1 MKRISLLLASL
12 LLLAGCT
19 APAQST
25 ASAPAETAATQAP
38 VAANAGD
45 VHILTNRYDGGQYR
59 KLSTPYYPDC
69 VRKID
74 YATATAQS
82 MCQISGCQHDSE
94 SCPAY
99 GCDVF
104 YQDGD
109 VILHPYR
116 VISGEPGKPDREVL
130 SRYAPDATAAPLFT
144 LSAHTAD
151 FDLSDDCLAADDQYY
166 YFVASTAL
174 TATGSVSEGSPTQ
187 IPDAAPGEPV
197 TGEGYFLFRADK
209 STGELTNLADL
220 GSVLE
225 EPSYWYLAT
234 AGEQKLYF
242 YGNAL
247 NYDFPRVSCYDLVSQ
262 EYTLLPE
269 YSDKNGFLAG
279 GYYLKPDTLQGT
291 LTAIDPVTGQSTL
304 LADAFPT
311 GEDLTYTATAFC
323 DGWVLGYSFYDG
335 EDRVAHQFFRA
346 ADGTLTELPQQMYC
360 DARGSQPVYIW
371 DIQNGM
377 VFLQYDYR
385 SDSYPGFDYDGNPCM
400 RENISDVCGIIPLQ
414 ELLAGSQNYRELTY
428 N

>member
-1 MKRISLLLASL
+1 MKRIPILLASL

-25 ASAPAETAATQAP
+25 ASAPVETAAAQAP
-38 VAANAGD
+38 AADVGD
-45 VHILTNRYDGGQYR
+45 VHMLTNRYDGGQYR
-59 KLSTPYYPDC
+59 MLSTPYYPDC

-109 VILHPYR
+109 VLLHPYR
-116 VISGEPGKPDREVL
+116 VNSDGKPDREVL

-151 FDLSDDCLAADDQYY
+151 FDISDGCLAADDQYY

-174 TATGSVSEGSPTQ
+174 TATASVSEGSPAQ

-225 EPSYWYLAT
+225 DTSYWYLAT

-242 YGNAL
+242 YGDVIND
-247 NYDFPRVSCYDLVSQ
+247 DFLRVSCYDLVSQ

-269 YSDKNGFLAG
+269 YSDKNGFLAD
-279 GYYLKPDTLQGT
+279 GYYLKPDALQGT
-291 LTAIDPVTGQSTL
+291 LTAIDLITGQSTL
-304 LADAFPT
+304 LTDAFPI
-311 GEDLTYTATAFC
+311 GEDLIYTATLFR
-323 DGWVLGYSFYDG
+323 DGWVLGYSSYDG
-335 EDRVAHQFFRA
+335 EEWISHQFFRA
-346 ADGTLTELPQQMYC
+346 PDGTLTELPQQMYC
-360 DARGSQPVYIW
+360 DARGSQPVHIW

-385 SDSYPGFDYDGNPCM
+385 SESYPGFDYDGNPCM
-400 RENISDVCGIIPLQ
+400 WENISFVCGIIPLQ
-414 ELLAGSQNYRELTY
+414 DLLAGSQNYRELTY

>member
-1 MKRISLLLASL
+1 MKRISILLASL

-25 ASAPAETAATQAP
+25 ASAPVETATAQAP
-38 VAANAGD
+38 AADVGD
-45 VHILTNRYDGGQYR
+45 VHMLTNRYDGGQYR
-59 KLSTPYYPDC
+59 MLSTPYYPDC

-109 VILHPYR
+109 VLLHPYR
-116 VISGEPGKPDREVL
+116 VNSDGKPDREVL

-151 FDLSDDCLAADDQYY
+151 FDISDGCLAADDQYY

-174 TATGSVSEGSPTQ
+174 TATASVSEGSPAQ

-225 EPSYWYLAT
+225 DTSYWYLAT

-242 YGNAL
+242 YGNAI
-247 NYDFPRVSCYDLVSQ
+247 NDVFPRVSCYDLVSQ

-269 YSDKNGFLAG
+269 YSDKNGFFAD
-279 GYYLKPDTLQGT
+279 GYYLKSDTLQGT
-291 LTAIDPVTGQSTL
+291 LTAIDLITGQSTL
-304 LADAFPT
+304 LTDAFPV
-311 GEDLTYTATAFC
+311 GDEYTYSAASFR
-323 DGWVLGYSFYDG
+323 DGWVLSHALWDG
-335 EDRVAHQFFRA
+335 QQTVTHQFFRA
-346 ADGTLTELPQQMYC
+346 TDGTLTELPQQMYC
-360 DARGSQPVYIW
+360 DARGSQPVHIW

-385 SDSYPGFDYDGNPCM
+385 SESYPGFDYDGNPCM
-400 RENISDVCGIIPLQ
+400 WENISDVCGIIPLQ

>member
-1 MKRISLLLASL
+1 MKRIPILLASL

-38 VAANAGD
+38 ANVGD
-45 VHILTNRYDGGQYR
+45 VHMLTNLYDGGQYR

-82 MCQISGCQHDSE
+82 MCQISGCRHDSE

-99 GCDVF
+99 SYAVF

-109 VILHPYR
+109 VLLHPYC
-116 VISGEPGKPDREVL
+116 VYSDGKLDREVL
-130 SRYAPDATAAPLFT
+130 SRYTPDATAAPLFT

-151 FDLSDDCLAADDQYY
+151 FGISDNWLAADDQYY
-166 YFVASTAL
+166 YFVASTVL
-174 TATGSVSEGSPTQ
+174 TATGSVSEGSPAQ

-225 EPSYWYLAT
+225 DTSYWYLAT

-242 YGNAL
+242 YGTAKSD
-247 NYDFPRVSCYDLVSQ
+247 DFPRVSCYDLVSQ
-262 EYTLLPE
+262 EYTMLPE
-269 YSDKNGFLAG
+269 YSDKNGFFAD
-279 GYYLKPDTLQGT
+279 GYYLKLDTLQGT
-291 LTAIDPVTGQSTL
+291 LTAIDPITGQSTL
-304 LADAFPT
+304 LTDAFPI
-311 GEDLTYTATAFC
+311 GEDLIYTATLFR
-323 DGWVLGYSFYDG
+323 DGWVLGYSSYDG
-335 EDRVAHQFFRA
+335 EDWISHQFFRA
-346 ADGTLTELPQQMYC
+346 PDGTLTELPQQMYC
-360 DARGSQPVYIW
+360 DARGTTPVNIL
-371 DIQNGM
+371 DIQNGL
-377 VFLQYDYR
+377 VFLQYAYDTVPVSSYDYE
-385 SDSYPGFDYDGNPCM
+385 GNPYTY
-400 RENISDVCGIIPLQ
+400 DTYLPVYGIIPLQ
-414 ELLAGSQNYRELTY
+414 ELLAGSQNYRELTFD
-428 N
+428 

>member
-1 MKRISLLLASL
+1 MKRISILLAPL

-25 ASAPAETAATQAP
+25 ASAPVETAAAQAP
-38 VAANAGD
+38 ANVGD

-59 KLSTPYYPDC
+59 TLSTPYYPDC

-82 MCQISGCQHDSE
+82 MCQISGCRHDSE

-99 GCDVF
+99 GSGVF

-109 VILHPYR
+109 VLLHSYR
-116 VISGEPGKPDREVL
+116 VNSDGNPDREVL

-166 YFVASTAL
+166 YFVASTTL
-174 TATGSVSEGSPTQ
+174 IGTGPICEGSPAQ

-197 TGEGYFLFRADK
+197 TGEGDFLFRADK

-225 EPSYWYLAT
+225 DTSYWYLAT

-242 YGNAL
+242 YGTAKSD
-247 NYDFPRVSCYDLVSQ
+247 DFPRVSCYDLVSQ

-269 YSDKNGFLAG
+269 YSDKNGFFAD

-291 LTAIDPVTGQSTL
+291 LTAIDPITGQSTL
-304 LADAFPT
+304 LTDTFPT
-311 GEDLTYTATAFC
+311 GEDLIYYPVKSFC
-323 DGWVLGYSFYDG
+323 DGWILSYSSYDG
-335 EDRVAHQFFRA
+335 ENRVEHQFFRA
-346 ADGTLTELPQQMYC
+346 PDGTLTELPQQMYC
-360 DARGSQPVYIW
+360 DARGTTPVNIL
-371 DIQNGM
+371 DIQNGL
-377 VFLQYDYR
+377 VFLQYAYDTVPVSSYDYE
-385 SDSYPGFDYDGNPCM
+385 GNPYTY
-400 RENISDVCGIIPLQ
+400 DTYLPVYGIIPLQ
-414 ELLAGSQNYRELTY
+414 ELLAGSQNYHKLTFD
-428 N
+428 

>member
-25 ASAPAETAATQAP
+25 ASAPAETAAAP
-38 VAANAGD
+38 AADVGD

-59 KLSTPYYPDC
+59 KLSTPYFPDC

-94 SCPAY
+94 GCPAY
-99 GCDVF
+99 SCEVF

-116 VISGEPGKPDREVL
+116 VNSDGKPDREVL

-151 FDLSDDCLAADDQYY
+151 FDISEDCLAADDQYY

-174 TATGSVSEGSPTQ
+174 TATASVSEGSPAQ

-197 TGEGYFLFRADK
+197 TGEGDFLFRADK

-225 EPSYWYLAT
+225 DTSYWYLAT

-242 YGNAL
+242 YGNAIS
-247 NYDFPRVSCYDLVSQ
+247 NDFPRVSCYDLVSQ

-269 YSDKNGFLAG
+269 YSDKNGFFAD

-291 LTAIDPVTGQSTL
+291 LTAIDPITGQSTL
-304 LADAFPT
+304 LTDAFPV
-311 GEDLTYTATAFC
+311 GDEYNYSAASFR
-323 DGWVLGYSFYDG
+323 DGWVLGYAFYDG
-335 EDRVAHQFFRA
+335 ETRVAHQFFRA
-346 ADGTLTELPQQMYC
+346 TDGTLTELPQQMYC

-377 VFLQYDYR
+377 VFLQYDYH
-385 SDSYPGFDYDGNPCM
+385 SESYPGFDYDGNPCM
-400 RENISDVCGIIPLQ
+400 WENISDVCGIIPLQ
-414 ELLAGSQNYRELTY
+414 DLLAGSQNYRELTY
-428 N
+428 D

>member
-1 MKRISLLLASL
+1 MKRIPILLASL

-38 VAANAGD
+38 AANAGD

-109 VILHPYR
+109 VLLHPYSVNR
-116 VISGEPGKPDREVL
+116 GEPGKPDREVL

-242 YGNAL
+242 YGNAI
-247 NYDFPRVSCYDLVSQ
+247 NDDFPRVSCYDLVSQ

-304 LADAFPT
+304 LTDAFPT

-400 RENISDVCGIIPLQ
+400 WENISDVCGIIPLQ
-414 ELLAGSQNYRELTY
+414 DLLAGSQNYRELTY
-428 N
+428 D

>member
-12 LLLAGCT
+12 LLLAGCN

-25 ASAPAETAATQAP
+25 ASAPAETAAAQAP
-38 VAANAGD
+38 AAANAGD
-45 VHILTNRYDGGQYR
+45 VHMLTNRYDGGQYR

-74 YATATAQS
+74 YTAATAHS
-82 MCQISGCQHDSE
+82 MCPISGCRHDSE

-99 GCDVF
+99 GCNVF

-109 VILHPYR
+109 VLLHPYC
-116 VISGEPGKPDREVL
+116 VYSDGKLDREVL

-151 FDLSDDCLAADDQYY
+151 FGISDDWLAADDQYY
-166 YFVASTAL
+166 YFVASTVL
-174 TATGSVSEGSPTQ
+174 TATGSVSEGSPAQ

-225 EPSYWYLAT
+225 DTSYWYLAT

-242 YGNAL
+242 YGDAIND
-247 NYDFPRVSCYDLVSQ
+247 DFLRVSCYDLVSQ
-262 EYTLLPE
+262 KYTLLPE
-269 YSDKNGFLAG
+269 YSDKNGFLAD
-279 GYYLKPDTLQGT
+279 GYYLKPDALQGT
-291 LTAIDPVTGQSTL
+291 LTAIDLITGQSTL
-304 LADAFPT
+304 LTDAFPI
-311 GEDLTYTATAFC
+311 GEDLIYTATLFR
-323 DGWVLGYSFYDG
+323 DGWVLSYSSYDG
-335 EDRVAHQFFRA
+335 EDWISHQFFRA
-346 ADGTLTELPQQMYC
+346 PDGTLTELPQQMYC
-360 DARGSQPVYIW
+360 DARGSQPVHIW

-385 SDSYPGFDYDGNPCM
+385 TESYPGFDYDGNPCM
-400 RENISDVCGIIPLQ
+400 WENISDVCGIIPLQ
-414 ELLAGSQNYRELTY
+414 DLLAESQNYRELTY
-428 N
+428 D

>member
-1 MKRISLLLASL
+1 MKSIPILLASL

-38 VAANAGD
+38 ANVGD
-45 VHILTNRYDGGQYR
+45 VHMLTNLYDGGQYR

-82 MCQISGCQHDSE
+82 MCQISGCRHDSE

-99 GCDVF
+99 SYAVF

-109 VILHPYR
+109 VLLHPYC
-116 VISGEPGKPDREVL
+116 VYSDGKLDREVL
-130 SRYAPDATAAPLFT
+130 SRYTPDATAAPLFT

-151 FDLSDDCLAADDQYY
+151 FGISDDCLAADDQYY
-166 YFVASTAL
+166 YFVASTTL
-174 TATGSVSEGSPTQ
+174 VGTGPICKGSPAQ

-225 EPSYWYLAT
+225 DTSYWYLAT

-242 YGNAL
+242 YGTAKSD
-247 NYDFPRVSCYDLVSQ
+247 DFPRVSCYDLVSQ
-262 EYTLLPE
+262 EYTMLPE
-269 YSDKNGFLAG
+269 YSDKNGFFAD
-279 GYYLKPDTLQGT
+279 GYYLKLDTLQGT
-291 LTAIDPVTGQSTL
+291 LTAIDPITGQSTL
-304 LADAFPT
+304 LTDAFPI
-311 GEDLTYTATAFC
+311 GEDLIYTATLFR
-323 DGWVLGYSFYDG
+323 DGWVLGYSSYDG
-335 EDRVAHQFFRA
+335 EDWISHQFFRA
-346 ADGTLTELPQQMYC
+346 PDGTLTELPQQMYC
-360 DARGSQPVYIW
+360 DARGTTPVNIL
-371 DIQNGM
+371 DIQNGL
-377 VFLQYDYR
+377 VFLQYAYDTVPVSSYDYE
-385 SDSYPGFDYDGNPCM
+385 GNPYTY
-400 RENISDVCGIIPLQ
+400 DTYLPVYGIIPLQ
-414 ELLAGSQNYRELTY
+414 ELLAGSQNYRELTFD
-428 N
+428 

>member
-1 MKRISLLLASL
+1 MKRISILLASL

-38 VAANAGD
+38 ANVGD
-45 VHILTNRYDGGQYR
+45 VHMLTNLYDGGQYR

-82 MCQISGCQHDSE
+82 MCQISGCRHDSE

-99 GCDVF
+99 SYAVF

-109 VILHPYR
+109 VLLHPYC
-116 VISGEPGKPDREVL
+116 VYSDGKLDREVL
-130 SRYAPDATAAPLFT
+130 SRYTPDATAAPLFT

-151 FDLSDDCLAADDQYY
+151 FGISDNWLAADDQYY
-166 YFVASTAL
+166 YFVASTTL
-174 TATGSVSEGSPTQ
+174 VGTGPICKGSPAQ

-225 EPSYWYLAT
+225 DTSYWYLAT

-242 YGNAL
+242 YGTAKSD
-247 NYDFPRVSCYDLVSQ
+247 DFPRVSCYDLVSQ
-262 EYTLLPE
+262 EYTMLPE
-269 YSDKNGFLAG
+269 YSDKNGFFAD
-279 GYYLKPDTLQGT
+279 GYYLKLDTLQGT
-291 LTAIDPVTGQSTL
+291 LTAIDPITGQSTL
-304 LADAFPT
+304 LTDAFPI
-311 GEDLTYTATAFC
+311 GEDLIYTATLFR
-323 DGWVLGYSFYDG
+323 DGWVLGYSSYDG
-335 EDRVAHQFFRA
+335 EDWISHQFFRA
-346 ADGTLTELPQQMYC
+346 PDGTLTELPQQMYC
-360 DARGSQPVYIW
+360 DARGTTPVNIL
-371 DIQNGM
+371 DIQNGL
-377 VFLQYDYR
+377 VFLQYAYDTVPVSSYDYE
-385 SDSYPGFDYDGNPCM
+385 GNPYTY
-400 RENISDVCGIIPLQ
+400 DTYLPVYGIIPLQ
-414 ELLAGSQNYRELTY
+414 ELLAGNQNYRELTFD
-428 N
+428 

>member
-1 MKRISLLLASL
+1 MKRIPILLASL

-25 ASAPAETAATQAP
+25 ASAPVETAAAP
-38 VAANAGD
+38 ANSANTGD
-45 VHILTNRYDGGQYR
+45 VHMLTNRYDGGQYR
-59 KLSTPYYPDC
+59 TLSTPYYPDC

-99 GCDVF
+99 GSGVF

-109 VILHPYR
+109 VLLHSYR
-116 VISGEPGKPDREVL
+116 VNSDGNPDREVL

-166 YFVASTAL
+166 YFVASTTL
-174 TATGSVSEGSPTQ
+174 IGTGPICEGSPAQ

-197 TGEGYFLFRADK
+197 TGEGDFLFRADK

-225 EPSYWYLAT
+225 DTSYWYLAT

-242 YGNAL
+242 YGTAIN
-247 NYDFPRVSCYDLVSQ
+247 DVFPLVSCYDLVSQ

-269 YSDKNGFLAG
+269 YSDKNGFFAG

-291 LTAIDPVTGQSTL
+291 LTAIDPITGQSTL
-304 LADAFPT
+304 LTDAFPT
-311 GEDLTYTATAFC
+311 GEDLTYTVKSFC
-323 DGWVLGYSFYDG
+323 DGWILSYSSYDG
-335 EDRVAHQFFRA
+335 ENCVEHQFFRA
-346 ADGTLTELPQQMYC
+346 PDGTLTELPQQMYC
-360 DARGSQPVYIW
+360 DARGSQPVHIW

-400 RENISDVCGIIPLQ
+400 WENISDVCGIIPLQ
-414 ELLAGSQNYRELTY
+414 DLLAGSQNYRELTY

>member
-38 VAANAGD
+38 ANVGD
-45 VHILTNRYDGGQYR
+45 VHMLTNLYDGGQYR

-82 MCQISGCQHDSE
+82 MCQISGCRHDSE

-99 GCDVF
+99 SYAVF

-109 VILHPYR
+109 VLLHPYC
-116 VISGEPGKPDREVL
+116 VYSDGKLDREVL
-130 SRYAPDATAAPLFT
+130 SRYTPDATAAPLFT

-151 FDLSDDCLAADDQYY
+151 FGISDNWLAADDQYY
-166 YFVASTAL
+166 YFVASTVL
-174 TATGSVSEGSPTQ
+174 TATGSVSEGSPAQ

-225 EPSYWYLAT
+225 DTSYWYLAT

-242 YGNAL
+242 YGTAKSD
-247 NYDFPRVSCYDLVSQ
+247 DFPRVSCYDLVSQ
-262 EYTLLPE
+262 EYTMLPE
-269 YSDKNGFLAG
+269 YSDKNGFFAD
-279 GYYLKPDTLQGT
+279 GYYLKLDTLQGT
-291 LTAIDPVTGQSTL
+291 LTAIDPITGQSTL
-304 LADAFPT
+304 LTDAFPI
-311 GEDLTYTATAFC
+311 GEDLIYTATLFR
-323 DGWVLGYSFYDG
+323 DGWVLGYSSYDG
-335 EDRVAHQFFRA
+335 EDWISHQFFRA
-346 ADGTLTELPQQMYC
+346 PDGTLTELPQQMYC
-360 DARGSQPVYIW
+360 DARGTTPVNIL
-371 DIQNGM
+371 DIQNGL
-377 VFLQYDYR
+377 VFLQYAYDTVPVSSYDYE
-385 SDSYPGFDYDGNPCM
+385 GNPYTY
-400 RENISDVCGIIPLQ
+400 DTYLPVYGIIPLQ
-414 ELLAGSQNYRELTY
+414 ELLAGSQNYRELTFD
-428 N
+428 

>member
-1 MKRISLLLASL
+1 MKRIPILLASL

-38 VAANAGD
+38 AASAGD
-45 VHILTNRYDGGQYR
+45 VHMLTNLYDGGQYR

-116 VISGEPGKPDREVL
+116 VNSDGKPDREVL

-151 FDLSDDCLAADDQYY
+151 FDLSSDCLAADDQYY

-174 TATGSVSEGSPTQ
+174 TATGSVSEGSPAQ

-225 EPSYWYLAT
+225 ETSYWYLAT

-242 YGNAL
+242 YGNAI

-269 YSDKNGFLAG
+269 YSDKNGFFADV
-279 GYYLKPDTLQGT
+279 YYFKPDTLQGT
-291 LTAIDPVTGQSTL
+291 LTAIDPITGQSTL
-304 LADAFPT
+304 LADTFPT
-311 GEDLTYTATAFC
+311 GEDLIYTATLFR
-323 DGWVLGYSFYDG
+323 DGWVLSYSSYDG
-335 EDRVAHQFFRA
+335 EDWISHQFFRA
-346 ADGTLTELPQQMYC
+346 PDGTLTELPQQMYC
-360 DARGSQPVYIW
+360 DARGSQPVHIW

-400 RENISDVCGIIPLQ
+400 WENISDVCGIIPLQ
-414 ELLAGSQNYRELTY
+414 DLLAGSQNYRELTY
-428 N
+428 D

>member
-1 MKRISLLLASL
+1 MKRISILLASL

-25 ASAPAETAATQAP
+25 ASTPTETAAAQAP
-38 VAANAGD
+38 AAANAGD
-45 VHILTNRYDGGQYR
+45 VHMLTNRYDGGQYC

-74 YATATAQS
+74 YAAATAQS

-94 SCPAY
+94 NCPAY

-109 VILHPYR
+109 VLLHPYR
-116 VISGEPGKPDREVL
+116 VNSDGKPDREVL

-151 FDLSDDCLAADDQYY
+151 FDISDGCLAADDQYY

-174 TATGSVSEGSPTQ
+174 TATASVSEGSPAQ

-197 TGEGYFLFRADK
+197 TGEGDFLFRADK

-225 EPSYWYLAT
+225 DTSYWYLAT

-242 YGNAL
+242 YGNAI
-247 NYDFPRVSCYDLVSQ
+247 NDVFPRVSCYDLVSQ

-269 YSDKNGFLAG
+269 YSDKNGFFAD

-291 LTAIDPVTGQSTL
+291 LTAIDLITGQSTL
-304 LADAFPT
+304 LTDAFPT
-311 GEDLTYTATAFC
+311 GEDLTYTATPFC
-323 DGWVLGYSFYDG
+323 DGWVLGYAFYDG
-335 EDRVAHQFFRA
+335 EIRVAHQFFRA
-346 ADGTLTELPQQMYC
+346 TDGTLTELPQQMYC
-360 DARGSQPVYIW
+360 DARGSQPVHIW
-371 DIQNGM
+371 DIQNDM

-400 RENISDVCGIIPLQ
+400 WENISFVCGIIPLQ
-414 ELLAGSQNYRELTY
+414 DLLAGSQNYRELTY
-428 N
+428 D

>member
-25 ASAPAETAATQAP
+25 ASAPAETAAAQAP
-38 VAANAGD
+38 AAANAGD
-45 VHILTNRYDGGQYR
+45 VHMLTNLYDGGQYR

-74 YATATAQS
+74 YAAATAHS
-82 MCQISGCQHDSE
+82 MCPISGCQHDSE

-99 GCDVF
+99 GCNVF

-109 VILHPYR
+109 VLLHPYC
-116 VISGEPGKPDREVL
+116 VYSDGKLDREVL
-130 SRYAPDATAAPLFT
+130 PRYAPDATAAPLFT

-151 FDLSDDCLAADDQYY
+151 FGISDNWLAADDQYY

-174 TATGSVSEGSPTQ
+174 TATGSVSEGSPAQ

-225 EPSYWYLAT
+225 DTSYWYLAT

-242 YGNAL
+242 YGTAKSD
-247 NYDFPRVSCYDLVSQ
+247 DFPRVSCYDLVSQ
-262 EYTLLPE
+262 EYTMLPE
-269 YSDKNGFLAG
+269 YSDKNGFFAD
-279 GYYLKPDTLQGT
+279 GYYLNLDTLQGT
-291 LTAIDPVTGQSTL
+291 LTAIDPITGQSTL
-304 LADAFPT
+304 LTDAFPI
-311 GEDLTYTATAFC
+311 GEDLIYTATLFR
-323 DGWVLGYSFYDG
+323 DGWVLGYSSYDG
-335 EDRVAHQFFRA
+335 EDWISHQFFRA
-346 ADGTLTELPQQMYC
+346 PDGTLTELPQQMYC
-360 DARGSQPVYIW
+360 DARGTTPVNIL
-371 DIQNGM
+371 DIQNGL
-377 VFLQYDYR
+377 VFLQYAYDTVPVSSYDYE
-385 SDSYPGFDYDGNPCM
+385 GNPYTY
-400 RENISDVCGIIPLQ
+400 DTYLPVYGIIPLQ
-414 ELLAGSQNYRELTY
+414 ELLAGSQNYRELTFD
-428 N
+428 

>member
-1 MKRISLLLASL
+1 MKRIPILLASL

-38 VAANAGD
+38 ANVGD
-45 VHILTNRYDGGQYR
+45 VHMLTNLYDGGQYR

-82 MCQISGCQHDSE
+82 MCQISGCRHDSE

-99 GCDVF
+99 SYAVF

-109 VILHPYR
+109 VLLHPYC
-116 VISGEPGKPDREVL
+116 VYSDGKLDREVL
-130 SRYAPDATAAPLFT
+130 PRYAPDTTAAPLFT

-151 FDLSDDCLAADDQYY
+151 FGISDNWLAADDQYY

-174 TATGSVSEGSPTQ
+174 TATGSVSEGSPAQ

-225 EPSYWYLAT
+225 DTSYWYLAT

-242 YGNAL
+242 YGTAKSD
-247 NYDFPRVSCYDLVSQ
+247 DFPRVSCYDLVSQ
-262 EYTLLPE
+262 EYTMLPE
-269 YSDKNGFLAG
+269 YSDKNGFFAD
-279 GYYLKPDTLQGT
+279 GYYLKLDTLQGT
-291 LTAIDPVTGQSTL
+291 LTAIDPITGQSTL
-304 LADAFPT
+304 LTDAFPI
-311 GEDLTYTATAFC
+311 GEDLIYTATLFR
-323 DGWVLGYSFYDG
+323 DGWVLGYSSYDG
-335 EDRVAHQFFRA
+335 EDWISHQFFRA
-346 ADGTLTELPQQMYC
+346 PDGTLTELPQQMYC
-360 DARGSQPVYIW
+360 DARGTTPVNIL
-371 DIQNGM
+371 DIQNGL
-377 VFLQYDYR
+377 VFLQYAYDTVPVSSYDYE
-385 SDSYPGFDYDGNPCM
+385 GNPYTY
-400 RENISDVCGIIPLQ
+400 DTYLPVYGIIPLQ
-414 ELLAGSQNYRELTY
+414 ELLAGSQNYRELTFD
-428 N
+428 

>member
-1 MKRISLLLASL
+1 MKRISILLASL

-38 VAANAGD
+38 ANVGD
-45 VHILTNRYDGGQYR
+45 VHMLTNLYDGGQYR

-82 MCQISGCQHDSE
+82 MCQISGCRHDSE

-99 GCDVF
+99 SYAVF

-109 VILHPYR
+109 VLLHPYC
-116 VISGEPGKPDREVL
+116 VYSDGKPDREVL

-151 FDLSDDCLAADDQYY
+151 FGISDDCLAADDQYY
-166 YFVASTAL
+166 YFVASTTL
-174 TATGSVSEGSPTQ
+174 VGTGPICKGSPAQ

-197 TGEGYFLFRADK
+197 TGEGDFLFRADK

-225 EPSYWYLAT
+225 DTSYWYLAT

-242 YGNAL
+242 YGTAKSD
-247 NYDFPRVSCYDLVSQ
+247 DFPRVSCYDLVSQ
-262 EYTLLPE
+262 EYTMLPE
-269 YSDKNGFLAG
+269 YSDKNGFFAD

-291 LTAIDPVTGQSTL
+291 LTAIDPITGQSTL
-304 LADAFPT
+304 LTDAFPI
-311 GEDLTYTATAFC
+311 GEDLIYTATLFR
-323 DGWVLGYSFYDG
+323 DGWVLGYSSYDG
-335 EDRVAHQFFRA
+335 EDWISHQFFRA
-346 ADGTLTELPQQMYC
+346 PDGTLTELPQQMYC
-360 DARGSQPVYIW
+360 DARGTTPVNIL
-371 DIQNGM
+371 DIQNGL
-377 VFLQYDYR
+377 VFLQYAYDTVPVSSYDYE
-385 SDSYPGFDYDGNPCM
+385 GNPYTY
-400 RENISDVCGIIPLQ
+400 DTYLPVYGIIPLQ
-414 ELLAGSQNYRELTY
+414 ELLAGNQNYRELTFD
-428 N
+428 

>member
-1 MKRISLLLASL
+1 MKRIPILLASL

-25 ASAPAETAATQAP
+25 ASVPAETAAAP
-38 VAANAGD
+38 ANSANTGD
-45 VHILTNRYDGGQYR
+45 VHMLTNRYDGGQYR
-59 KLSTPYYPDC
+59 TLSTPYYPDC

-82 MCQISGCQHDSE
+82 MCQISGCRHDSE

-99 GCDVF
+99 GSGVF

-109 VILHPYR
+109 VLLHSYR
-116 VISGEPGKPDREVL
+116 VNSDGEPDREVL
-130 SRYAPDATAAPLFT
+130 SHYAPDATAAPLFT

-166 YFVASTAL
+166 YFVASTTL
-174 TATGSVSEGSPTQ
+174 IGTGPICEGNPAQ

-197 TGEGYFLFRADK
+197 TGEGDFLFRADK

-225 EPSYWYLAT
+225 DTSYWYLAT

-242 YGNAL
+242 YGTAISD
-247 NYDFPRVSCYDLVSQ
+247 DFPLVSCYDLVSQ

-269 YSDKNGFLAG
+269 YSDKNGFFAG

-291 LTAIDPVTGQSTL
+291 LTAIDPITGQSTL
-304 LADAFPT
+304 LTDAFPT
-311 GEDLTYTATAFC
+311 GEDLIYTVKSFC
-323 DGWVLGYSFYDG
+323 DGWVLSYDFYDG
-335 EDRVAHQFFRA
+335 ENRVVHQFFRA
-346 ADGTLTELPQQMYC
+346 PDGSLTELPQQMYC
-360 DARGSQPVYIW
+360 DARGTTPVNIL
-371 DIQNGM
+371 DIQNGL
-377 VFLQYDYR
+377 VFLQYAYDTVPVSSYDYE
-385 SDSYPGFDYDGNPCM
+385 GNPYTY
-400 RENISDVCGIIPLQ
+400 DTYLPVYGIIPLQ
-414 ELLAGSQNYRELTY
+414 ELLAGSQNYRKLTFD
-428 N
+428 

>member
-38 VAANAGD
+38 ANVGD
-45 VHILTNRYDGGQYR
+45 VHMLTNLYDGGQYR

-82 MCQISGCQHDSE
+82 MCQISGCRHDSE

-99 GCDVF
+99 SYAVF

-109 VILHPYR
+109 VLLHPYC
-116 VISGEPGKPDREVL
+116 VYSDGKLDREVL
-130 SRYAPDATAAPLFT
+130 SRYTPDATAAPLFT

-151 FDLSDDCLAADDQYY
+151 FGISDDCLAADDQYY
-166 YFVASTAL
+166 YFVASTTL
-174 TATGSVSEGSPTQ
+174 VGTGPICNKGSPAQ

-197 TGEGYFLFRADK
+197 TGEGDFLFRADK

-225 EPSYWYLAT
+225 DTSYWYLAT

-242 YGNAL
+242 YGTAKSD
-247 NYDFPRVSCYDLVSQ
+247 DFPRVSCYDLVSQ
-262 EYTLLPE
+262 EYTMLPE
-269 YSDKNGFLAG
+269 YSDKNGFFAD
-279 GYYLKPDTLQGT
+279 GYYLKLDTLQGT
-291 LTAIDPVTGQSTL
+291 LTAIDPITGQSTL
-304 LADAFPT
+304 LTDAFPI
-311 GEDLTYTATAFC
+311 GEDLIYTATLFR
-323 DGWVLGYSFYDG
+323 DGWVLGYSSYDG
-335 EDRVAHQFFRA
+335 EDWISHQFFRA
-346 ADGTLTELPQQMYC
+346 PDGTLTELPQQMYC
-360 DARGSQPVYIW
+360 DARGTTPVNIL
-371 DIQNGM
+371 DIQNGL
-377 VFLQYDYR
+377 VFLQYAYDTVPVSSYDYE
-385 SDSYPGFDYDGNPCM
+385 GNPYTY
-400 RENISDVCGIIPLQ
+400 DTYLPVYGIIPLQ
-414 ELLAGSQNYRELTY
+414 ELLAGSQNYRELTFD
-428 N
+428 

>member
-1 MKRISLLLASL
+1 MKRIPLLLASL

-25 ASAPAETAATQAP
+25 TSVPVETAAAP
-38 VAANAGD
+38 ANSANTGD
-45 VHILTNRYDGGQYR
+45 VHMLTNRYDGGQYR
-59 KLSTPYYPDC
+59 TLSTPYYPDC

-82 MCQISGCQHDSE
+82 MCQISGCRHDSE

-99 GCDVF
+99 GSGVF

-109 VILHPYR
+109 VLLHSYR
-116 VISGEPGKPDREVL
+116 VNSDGNPDREVL

-166 YFVASTAL
+166 YFVASTTL
-174 TATGSVSEGSPTQ
+174 IGTGPICEGSPAQ

-197 TGEGYFLFRADK
+197 TGEGDFLFRADK

-225 EPSYWYLAT
+225 DTSYWYLAT

-242 YGNAL
+242 RGNAI
-247 NYDFPRVSCYDLVSQ
+247 NDDFPCISCYDLASQ
-262 EYTLLPE
+262 KYTLLPE
-269 YSDKNGFLAG
+269 YSDKNGFLAD
-279 GYYLKPDTLQGT
+279 GYYLKLDALQGT
-291 LTAIDPVTGQSTL
+291 LTAIDLITGQSTL
-304 LADAFPT
+304 LTDAFPI
-311 GEDLTYTATAFC
+311 GEDLTYTVKPFC
-323 DGWVLGYSFYDG
+323 DGWVLGYSSYDG
-335 EDRVAHQFFRA
+335 ENWISHQFFRTP
-346 ADGTLTELPQQMYC
+346 DGTLTELPQQMYC

-400 RENISDVCGIIPLQ
+400 WENISDVCGIIPLQ

-428 N
+428 D

>member
-1 MKRISLLLASL
+1 MKRIPILLASL

-25 ASAPAETAATQAP
+25 ASAPAETTATQAP
-38 VAANAGD
+38 ANVGD
-45 VHILTNRYDGGQYR
+45 VHMLTNLYDGGQYR
-59 KLSTPYYPDC
+59 ALSTPYYPDC

-82 MCQISGCQHDSE
+82 MCQISGCRHDSE

-99 GCDVF
+99 GSGVF

-109 VILHPYR
+109 VLLHSYR
-116 VISGEPGKPDREVL
+116 VNSDGKPDREVL

-225 EPSYWYLAT
+225 DTSYWYLAT

-242 YGNAL
+242 YGDAIND
-247 NYDFPRVSCYDLVSQ
+247 DFLRVSCYDLASQ

-269 YSDKNGFLAG
+269 YSDKNGFLAD

-291 LTAIDPVTGQSTL
+291 LTAIDLITGQSTL
-304 LADAFPT
+304 LADTFPT
-311 GEDLTYTATAFC
+311 GEDLIYYPVKSFC
-323 DGWVLGYSFYDG
+323 DGWVLGYSSYDG
-335 EDRVAHQFFRA
+335 ENWIPHQFFRA
-346 ADGTLTELPQQMYC
+346 PDGTLTELPQQMYC

-400 RENISDVCGIIPLQ
+400 WENISDVCGIIPLQ
-414 ELLAGSQNYRELTY
+414 DLLAGSQNYRELTY
-428 N
+428 D